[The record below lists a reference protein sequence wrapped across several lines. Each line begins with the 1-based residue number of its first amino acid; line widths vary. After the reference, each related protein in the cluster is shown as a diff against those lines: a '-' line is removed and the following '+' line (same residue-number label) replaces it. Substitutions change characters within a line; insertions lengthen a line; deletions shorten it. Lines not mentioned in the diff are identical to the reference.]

1 MTYKQGQIYKANQ
14 ENRARRLMILAKKKK
29 KKNVTEAFLVE
40 KFVYHISDLF
50 MLIALI
56 SNKIEK

>member
-29 KKNVTEAFLVE
+29 KKVTEDFLVE
-40 KFVYHISDLF
+40 
-50 MLIALI
+50 
-56 SNKIEK
+56 